1 MDGLETDGLIQIE
14 PVTPQEYEATGEIVL
29 KAYRNLLGASLD
41 EGYARYI
48 ADISARVDDSL
59 VLILRKNNKVVG
71 TVTFV
76 GDSSSPM
83 AEGLQDGE
91 GMIRILAIDP
101 TEQRSGYGRLLMTEV
116 IRLAKERGLEALFLH
131 STQEMVQAHRLYRSL
146 GFLRTPQRDY
156 RPIETVSLLAFRL
169 PLD

>member
-1 MDGLETDGLIQIE
+1 MDRFKADGLLQIV
-14 PVTPQEYEATGEIVL
+14 PVTPPEYEATGDIVL
-29 KAYRNLLGASLD
+29 KAYRDLLGAALD

-48 ADISARVDDSL
+48 GDISARVDDSL
-59 VLILRKNNKVVG
+59 VLILRKNDKIVG

-76 GDSSSPM
+76 EDASSPM

-91 GMIRILAIDP
+91 GMIRILAVDP
-101 TEQRSGYGRLLMTEV
+101 TEQRSGYGRLLVEEV
-116 IRLAKERGLEALFLH
+116 IRLAKQRSLKALFLH
-131 STQEMVQAHRLYRSL
+131 STQEMVQAHKLYRSL